1 MASFVAAID
10 RATDAN
16 GSSQVFFEF
25 LGGRVSTPMSN
36 AGFQAAMSVLS
47 HVYFAPILGTLIR
60 ARVPDL
66 LDAGA
71 AHSAELAAQT
81 GLHPL
86 STVRA
91 LRALTAFGVFREVAP
106 STFVNSEASSLFR
119 DAPGGL
125 RNYALFATS
134 EQFLKSSAALGH
146 SLETGQAAH
155 DHALGQSVWEYLRD
169 HPADNAAFNRG
180 LAEIRKDEQ
189 AVIAAAYDWTGVT
202 SVVDVGAG
210 AGALLACIVEANAGV
225 RGILF
230 DRPDVLP
237 DADDLLRGR
246 GVRDRCELVGGSFFE
261 PMPVSGD
268 VWILSQVLHDWPDA
282 QCRAILARCREQARS
297 GDRLLVVEMV
307 PVPGKPDV
315 GIALLDIAM
324 MMFGGEARQRTLE
337 EYDQLFAA
345 TGFRSTRVLETGTA
359 FSIVEA
365 RAS

>member
-1 MASFVAAID
+1 
-10 RATDAN
+10 
-16 GSSQVFFEF
+16 
-25 LGGRVSTPMSN
+25 MSI
-36 AGFQAAMSVLS
+36 LS
-47 HVYFAPILGTLIR
+47 HVYFAPLLGRLIR

-66 LDAGA
+66 LDGGA
-71 AHSAELAAQT
+71 VHSAKLANQA

-106 STFVNSEASSLFR
+106 SMFVNSETSSLFR

-134 EQFLKSSAALGH
+134 EQFLRSSAALGH

-155 DHALGQSVWEYLRD
+155 DHALGQKVWEYMRD
-169 HPADNAAFNRG
+169 HPDANAAFNRG
-180 LAEIRKDEQ
+180 LAEIRRDEQ
-189 AVIAAAYDWTGVT
+189 AAIAAAYDWTGVT

-210 AGALLACIVEANAGV
+210 AGALLASIVAENRGV

-237 DADDLLRGR
+237 DADHLLKER
-246 GVRDRCELVGGSFFE
+246 GVRERCELAGGSFFD
-261 PMPVSGD
+261 PLHVDGD
-268 VWILSQVLHDWPDA
+268 IWILSQILHDWPDA
-282 QCRAILARCREQARS
+282 ECRAILARCRERARS

-307 PVPGKPDV
+307 PVPGQPDV

-324 MMFGGEARQRTLE
+324 MMFGGEARQRTVE
-337 EYDQLFAA
+337 EYDELFAA
-345 TGFRSTRVLETGTA
+345 TGFGPSRVVETGTA
-359 FSIVEA
+359 FSILEA
-365 RAS
+365 RPIERI

>member
-1 MASFVAAID
+1 MSA
-10 RATDAN
+10 
-16 GSSQVFFEF
+16 
-25 LGGRVSTPMSN
+25 PMSN
-36 AGFQAAMSVLS
+36 SGFQAGMSILS
-47 HVYFAPILGTLIR
+47 HVYFAPILDRLIR

-66 LDAGA
+66 LDGGA
-71 AHSAELAAQT
+71 VHSAELANQA

-86 STVRA
+86 STVRS

-106 STFVNSEASSLFR
+106 CMFVNTEASTLFR

-134 EQFLKSSAALGH
+134 EQFLKSSAALGY

-155 DHALGQSVWEYLRD
+155 DHALGQSVWEYMRD
-169 HPADNAAFNRG
+169 HPEDNAAFNRG

-189 AVIAAAYDWTGVT
+189 AAIAAAYNWTGVT

-210 AGALLACIVEANAGV
+210 AGALLASIIAGNPGV

-237 DADDLLRGR
+237 DADHLLTGR
-246 GVRDRCELVGGSFFE
+246 GVRERCELVGGSFFE
-261 PMPVSGD
+261 PMHVKGD

-282 QCRAILARCREQARS
+282 QCRTILAQCRARMNS

-307 PVPGKPDV
+307 PVPGQPDV
-315 GIALLDIAM
+315 GIAMLDIAM
-324 MMFGGEARQRTLE
+324 MIFGGEARQRTE
-337 EYDQLFAA
+337 AEYNELFAA
-345 TGFRSTRVLETGTA
+345 TGFGPARVVGTGTA
-359 FSIVEA
+359 FSILEVKPD
-365 RAS
+365 

>member
-1 MASFVAAID
+1 MSA
-10 RATDAN
+10 
-16 GSSQVFFEF
+16 
-25 LGGRVSTPMSN
+25 PMSN
-36 AGFQAAMSVLS
+36 SGVQAAMSILS
-47 HVYFAPILGTLIR
+47 HVYFAPILGRLIR

-66 LDAGA
+66 LDSGA
-71 AHSAELAAQT
+71 VHSAALANKA

-106 STFVNSEASSLFR
+106 CMFVNSEASTLFR

-155 DHALGQSVWEYLRD
+155 DHALGQSVWEYMRD
-169 HPADNAAFNRG
+169 HPEDNAAFNRG

-189 AVIAAAYDWTGVT
+189 AAIAAAYDWAGVT

-210 AGALLACIVEANAGV
+210 AGALLASIVAENPGV

-237 DADDLLRGR
+237 DADHLLTGR
-246 GVRDRCELVGGSFFE
+246 GVRERCELVGGSFFE
-261 PMPVSGD
+261 PMHVKGD

-282 QCRAILARCREQARS
+282 ECRTILAQCRERMSS

-307 PVPGKPDV
+307 SIPGQPDV
-315 GIALLDIAM
+315 GIAMLDIAM
-324 MMFGGEARQRTLE
+324 MIFGGEARQRTE
-337 EYDQLFAA
+337 AEYNELFSA
-345 TGFRSTRVLETGTA
+345 TGFGPARVAGTGTA
-359 FSIVEA
+359 FSILEVKPD
-365 RAS
+365 

>member
-1 MASFVAAID
+1 MSA
-10 RATDAN
+10 
-16 GSSQVFFEF
+16 
-25 LGGRVSTPMSN
+25 PMSN
-36 AGFQAAMSVLS
+36 SGVQAAMSILS
-47 HVYFAPILGTLIR
+47 HVYFAPILGRLIR

-66 LDAGA
+66 LHGGA
-71 AHSAELAAQT
+71 VHSAALANKA

-106 STFVNSEASSLFR
+106 CMFVNSEASTLFR

-146 SLETGQAAH
+146 SLETGEAAH
-155 DHALGQSVWEYLRD
+155 DHALGQSVWEYMRD
-169 HPADNAAFNRG
+169 HPEDNAAFNRG

-189 AVIAAAYDWTGVT
+189 AAIAAAYDWTGVT
-202 SVVDVGAG
+202 TVVDVGAG
-210 AGALLACIVEANAGV
+210 AGALLASIVAENPGV

-237 DADDLLRGR
+237 DADHLLRVR
-246 GVRDRCELVGGSFFE
+246 GVRERCELVGGSFFE
-261 PMPVSGD
+261 PMHVKGD

-282 QCRAILARCREQARS
+282 QCRTILAQCRARMNS

-307 PVPGKPDV
+307 PVPGQPDV
-315 GIALLDIAM
+315 GIAMLDIAM
-324 MMFGGEARQRTLE
+324 MIFGGEARQRTE
-337 EYDQLFAA
+337 AEYNELFAA
-345 TGFRSTRVLETGTA
+345 TGFGPARVVGTGTA
-359 FSIVEA
+359 FSILEVKPD
-365 RAS
+365 

>member
-1 MASFVAAID
+1 
-10 RATDAN
+10 
-16 GSSQVFFEF
+16 
-25 LGGRVSTPMSN
+25 MSN
-36 AGFQAAMSVLS
+36 SGFQAAMSILS
-47 HVYFAPILGTLIR
+47 HVYFAPILGRLIR

-66 LDAGA
+66 LDGGA
-71 AHSAELAAQT
+71 VHSAELANQA

-91 LRALTAFGVFREVAP
+91 LRALTAFGVFREAAP

-134 EQFLKSSAALGH
+134 EQFLKSSAALGY
-146 SLETGQAAH
+146 SLETGRAAH
-155 DHALGQSVWEYLRD
+155 DHALGQSVWEYMRD
-169 HPADNAAFNRG
+169 HPDDNAAFNRG

-189 AVIAAAYDWTGVT
+189 AAIAAAFDWTGVT

-210 AGALLACIVEANAGV
+210 AGALLASIVAGNPGV

-237 DADDLLRGR
+237 DADHLLTGR
-246 GVRDRCELVGGSFFE
+246 ALRERCELVGGSFFDPIE
-261 PMPVSGD
+261 VQAD

-282 QCRAILARCREQARS
+282 ECRAILVRCRERMRS

-307 PVPGKPDV
+307 PVPGQPDV
-315 GIALLDIAM
+315 GIALLDITM
-324 MMFGGEARQRTLE
+324 LMFGGEARQRTVE
-337 EYDQLFAA
+337 EYNELFTA
-345 TGFRSTRVLETGTA
+345 TGFRQAGVVGTGTA
-359 FSIVEA
+359 FSILEA
-365 RAS
+365 RPK

>member
-1 MASFVAAID
+1 
-10 RATDAN
+10 
-16 GSSQVFFEF
+16 
-25 LGGRVSTPMSN
+25 VSAPMSN
-36 AGFQAAMSVLS
+36 SGFQAAMSILS
-47 HVYFAPILGTLIR
+47 RVYLAPILGRLIR
-60 ARVPDL
+60 AKVPDL
-66 LDAGA
+66 LDGGA
-71 AHSAELAAQT
+71 VHSAELASQA

-91 LRALTAFGVFREVAP
+91 LRALTAFGVFRELTP
-106 STFVNSEASSLFR
+106 CTFANSEASNLFR

-155 DHALGQSVWEYLRD
+155 DHALGQSVWEYMRD
-169 HPADNAAFNRG
+169 HPEDNAAFNRG

-189 AVIAAAYDWTGVT
+189 AAIAAAYDWAGVT

-210 AGALLACIVEANAGV
+210 AGALLASIVAENHAL

-237 DADDLLRGR
+237 DADHLLTER
-246 GVRDRCELVGGSFFE
+246 GVRERCELVGGSFFE
-261 PMPVSGD
+261 PIEVKGD

-282 QCRAILARCREQARS
+282 ECRRILSRCREQMSS

-307 PVPGKPDV
+307 PVPGQPDV
-315 GIALLDIAM
+315 GIAMLDITM
-324 MMFGGEARQRTLE
+324 MIFGGEARQLTEE
-337 EYDQLFAA
+337 EYNELFAA
-345 TGFRSTRVLETGTA
+345 TGFGPARVVGTGTA
-359 FSIVEA
+359 FSIFEVKP
-365 RAS
+365 S

>member
-1 MASFVAAID
+1 
-10 RATDAN
+10 
-16 GSSQVFFEF
+16 
-25 LGGRVSTPMSN
+25 MSN
-36 AGFQAAMSVLS
+36 SGFQAAMSILS
-47 HVYFAPILGTLIR
+47 HVYFAPILGRLIR

-66 LDAGA
+66 LAGEA
-71 AHSAELAAQT
+71 VRAAELANQA

-91 LRALTAFGVFREVAP
+91 LRALTAFGVFREVSP
-106 STFVNSEASSLFR
+106 CTFVNSEASSLFR

-155 DHALGQSVWEYLRD
+155 DHALGQSVWEYMRD

-189 AVIAAAYDWTGVT
+189 AAIAAAYDWTGVT

-210 AGALLACIVEANAGV
+210 AGALLASIVAENPGV

-237 DADDLLRGR
+237 DADHLLTGR
-246 GVRDRCELVGGSFFE
+246 GVRERCELVGGSFFE
-261 PMPVSGD
+261 PIQVNGD

-282 QCRAILARCREQARS
+282 GCRTILVRCRERMSS
-297 GDRLLVVEMV
+297 GERLLVVEMV
-307 PVPGKPDV
+307 PVPGQPDV
-315 GIALLDIAM
+315 GIAMLDIAM
-324 MMFGGEARQRTLE
+324 MMFGGEARQRTE
-337 EYDQLFAA
+337 AEYNELFAA
-345 TGFRSTRVLETGTA
+345 TGFGAARLVGTGTA
-359 FSIVEA
+359 FSILEVKP
-365 RAS
+365 R

>member
-1 MASFVAAID
+1 
-10 RATDAN
+10 
-16 GSSQVFFEF
+16 
-25 LGGRVSTPMSN
+25 VSAPMSN
-36 AGFQAAMSVLS
+36 SGVQAAMSILS
-47 HVYFAPILGTLIR
+47 HVYFAPILGRLIR

-66 LDAGA
+66 LHGGA
-71 AHSAELAAQT
+71 VHSAALANKA

-106 STFVNSEASSLFR
+106 CMFVNSEASTLFR

-146 SLETGQAAH
+146 SLETGEAAH
-155 DHALGQSVWEYLRD
+155 DHALGQSVWEYMRD
-169 HPADNAAFNRG
+169 HPEDNAAFNRG

-189 AVIAAAYDWTGVT
+189 AAIAAAYDWTGVT
-202 SVVDVGAG
+202 TVVDVGAG
-210 AGALLACIVEANAGV
+210 AGALLASIVAENPGV

-237 DADDLLRGR
+237 DADHLLTGR
-246 GVRDRCELVGGSFFE
+246 GVRERCELVGGSFFE
-261 PMPVSGD
+261 PMHVKGD

-282 QCRAILARCREQARS
+282 QCRTILAQCRARMNS

-307 PVPGKPDV
+307 PVPGQPDV
-315 GIALLDIAM
+315 GIAMLDIAM
-324 MMFGGEARQRTLE
+324 MIFGGEARQRTE
-337 EYDQLFAA
+337 AEYNELFAA
-345 TGFRSTRVLETGTA
+345 TGFGPARVVGTGTA
-359 FSIVEA
+359 FSILEVKPD
-365 RAS
+365 

>member
-1 MASFVAAID
+1 
-10 RATDAN
+10 
-16 GSSQVFFEF
+16 
-25 LGGRVSTPMSN
+25 MSN
-36 AGFQAAMSVLS
+36 SGFQAAMSILS
-47 HVYFAPILGTLIR
+47 HVYFAPILGRLIR

-66 LDAGA
+66 LDGGA
-71 AHSAELAAQT
+71 VHSAALANKA

-106 STFVNSEASSLFR
+106 CMFVNSEASTLFR

-155 DHALGQSVWEYLRD
+155 DHALGQSVWEYMRD
-169 HPADNAAFNRG
+169 HPEDNAAFNRG

-189 AVIAAAYDWTGVT
+189 AAIAAAYDWAGVT

-210 AGALLACIVEANAGV
+210 AGALLASIVAENPGV

-237 DADDLLRGR
+237 DAEHLLTTRGSR
-246 GVRDRCELVGGSFFE
+246 ERCELVAGSFFE
-261 PMPVSGD
+261 PMEVKGD

-282 QCRAILARCREQARS
+282 ECRTILKRCRERMSS

-307 PVPGKPDV
+307 PEPGQPDA
-315 GIALLDIAM
+315 GIAMLDMAM
-324 MMFGGEARQRTLE
+324 MMFGGEARQRTE
-337 EYDQLFAA
+337 AEYNQLFYA
-345 TGFRSTRVLETGTA
+345 TGFGSARVIGTGTA
-359 FSIVEA
+359 FRILEA
-365 RAS
+365 KPS